1 LTIETVLA
9 KLLPQVTKPTRYIG
23 NEYNSVKKD
32 KDNIKVHIALAFPD
46 VYEVGM
52 SHLGMKILYHLLNED
67 ENIYAERVF
76 APWIDF
82 EELMREKD
90 LMLFSLESKT
100 PICEF
105 DFVGFTLQY
114 EMSYTNILNMLE
126 LGRIPVFSK
135 DRNDSHPFVIAGG
148 PCAFNPEP
156 LADIMDFFVIGEA
169 EEAITEIM
177 ALYQNCKER
186 GEKRQDFLV
195 KVSRIP
201 GVYVPSLYEVSYND
215 DGTLKSILPK
225 GNSIPQRIQKRVIKD
240 LDNIYYP
247 TDFVVPY
254 MDIVHDRAVLEIFR
268 GCTRGCRFCQAGI
281 IYRPVR
287 EKSASRLVELAK
299 DIISSTGY
307 GEISLSSLSTSD
319 YSELKQLTEI
329 LTDDFRQRQVGL
341 SLPSLR
347 IDAFSLGLAKKV
359 QEIKKT
365 GLTFAPEAGTQ
376 RLRDVINKGVTT
388 EDLLSSVRD
397 AFSLGWNT
405 IKLYFMIGL
414 PTETYE
420 DLKGISDLTYAVVDE
435 YRKVN
440 GNTRGLRVNVST
452 STFVPKPFTPF
463 QWEPQITLSEIKE
476 RQKYIKNL
484 LGKSKNISYSWHDG
498 QLSFLEAV
506 FSRGDRRL
514 GNVLKLA
521 HDKGC
526 KFDSWKEMF
535 SFDKWMTVFEESGV
549 NPDFYVYRE
558 RSKEE
563 VFPWGILDP
572 GINRKFL
579 LRELEKSEKG
589 VVTPDCREK
598 CHACGIKK
606 LKDGDFCET

>member
-1 LTIETVLA
+1 MTIETVLA

-225 GNSIPQRIQKRVIKD
+225 ENSMPQRIQKRVIKD

-268 GCTRGCRFCQAGI
+268 GCTRGCRFCQAGM